1 MDINDL
7 PDPNTFKYKWRSPY
21 DYNNTFTRPHIYALT
36 YKGIIKYIGK
46 SKGTKNNYYTGG
58 VIPNKI
64 NDIGIK
70 GVLEFVP
77 EEKLDEAEIF
87 WIDKVK
93 PKFNIAK
100 GGQGGLSGECN
111 PAKRPEVREKIGNS
125 SRNRKPSKESREKMR
140 QAKLKN
146 PVKAHLNTKRSELT
160 KQKIKESHKKRNET
174 KHNKI
179 KELIKKGYYNSEIV
193 KKLRTS
199 SATVTKI
206 KKELNLTAV
215 HNRSSLA
222 PNPDNLT

>member
-1 MDINDL
+1 MRKKKELDNKESKFCECGCGEVV
-7 PDPNTFKYKWRSPY
+7 TSGRKFKQGHHMRVTKDHPMR
-21 DYNNTFTRPHIYALT
+21 RPE
-36 YKGIIKYIGK
+36 
-46 SKGTKNNYYTGG
+46 
-58 VIPNKI
+58 
-64 NDIGIK
+64 
-70 GVLEFVP
+70 VLEKYF
-77 EEKLDEAEIF
+77 LG
-87 WIDKVK
+87 DK
-93 PKFNIAK
+93 N
-100 GGQGGLSGECN
+100 SS
-111 PAKRPEVREKIGNS
+111 KRPEVREKIGNS

-215 HNRSSLA
+215 HNRSRLA